1 MPHFDLP
8 LEQLRSYH
16 AALVEPHDFDEFWRQ
31 TLADA
36 RVHPLTP
43 TFVRVNDVYQAV
55 EAYDTT
61 FAGFGGQPIK
71 AWLILPARGGG
82 GADTPLPC
90 LVRYVGY
97 GGGRSLP
104 IDHLAPA
111 ACGFALLVMDTRG
124 QGSGWSPGDTPDD
137 AGAGPHHPGF
147 LTRGIESPETYYYRR
162 VFTDAVRAV
171 AAAASH
177 PRVDPARIAVTGAS
191 QGGGIALA
199 VAGLLGSREIAAAM
213 RTSPPAEADV
223 SGAGAAPRAGGATD
237 PPLGGSLAAAPAP
250 KLLVA
255 DVPFLCHYARA
266 VQLVDTA
273 PYVEITK
280 YLRAHRQRAAD
291 VWRTLAYFDGVH
303 FATRVAARTLFS
315 VALMDATCPPST
327 VFAAYNELRAEKEL
341 RIYDFNEHEGG
352 GPFQALELLRFA
364 TKHLAQRG

>member
-8 LEQLRSYH
+8 LEQLRTYR
-16 AALVEPHDFDEFWRQ
+16 AARVEPPDFDAFWRQ
-31 TLADA
+31 TVGEASARPLAPRFTRID
-36 RVHPLTP
+36 
-43 TFVRVNDVYQAV
+43 DVYKAV
-55 EAYDTT
+55 EVYDAE
-61 FAGFGGQPIK
+61 FAGFGGQPIR
-71 AWLILPARGGG
+71 AWLILPQHAAD
-82 GADTPLPC
+82 GAETRLPC

-104 IDHLAPA
+104 VDHLAPA
-111 ACGFALLVMDTRG
+111 ACGFALFVMDTRG

-171 AAAASH
+171 AAAAAH
-177 PRVDPARIAVTGAS
+177 PRVDAARIAVTGAS

-199 VAGLLGSREIAAAM
+199 VAGLLGATPIASDGSA
-213 RTSPPAEADV
+213 TPAL
-223 SGAGAAPRAGGATD
+223 AGP
-237 PPLGGSLAAAPAP
+237 GSARDAQPAP

-273 PYVEITK
+273 PYVEITR
-280 YLRAHRQRAAD
+280 YLRAHRQRGAD
-291 VWRTLAYFDGVH
+291 VWRTLAYFDGVC

-327 VFAAYNELRAEKEL
+327 VFAAFNEIRAEKEL
-341 RIYDFNEHEGG
+341 RVYDYNEHEGG

-364 TKHLAQRG
+364 ARHL